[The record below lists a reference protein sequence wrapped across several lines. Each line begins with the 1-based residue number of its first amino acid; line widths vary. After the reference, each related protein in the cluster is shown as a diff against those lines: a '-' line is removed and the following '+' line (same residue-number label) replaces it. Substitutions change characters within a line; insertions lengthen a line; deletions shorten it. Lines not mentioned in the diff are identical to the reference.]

1 MTSHES
7 PTTNRLVTGHDRASS
22 ILLGGQNKNQ
32 LIHGLGPMD
41 YGSQLMAQ
49 RESFSYAEDCE
60 ANRDSN

>member
-32 LIHGLGPMD
+32 LIHELGFID
-41 YGSQLMAQ
+41 YDSKEKSL
-49 RESFSYAEDCE
+49 DCE

>member
-32 LIHGLGPMD
+32 LIHGQGFID
-41 YGSQLMAQ
+41 YDSK
-49 RESFSYAEDCE
+49 EKTSDCE
-60 ANRDSN
+60 ANRDGN